1 MSNKQPNI
9 LFAFA
14 DDWGG
19 TPVPIVRW
27 KGIKPSMFFQRP
39 LILTASPTTFGVTT
53 PLDAS
58 AHPCYD
64 DSL

>member
-27 KGIKPSMFFQRP
+27 KGIKPSMFF
-39 LILTASPTTFGVTT
+39 
-53 PLDAS
+53 
-58 AHPCYD
+58 
-64 DSL
+64 